1 MNTRYRGPST
11 TRQSLIATNR
21 SGGSSPLQPPERPH
35 RVLPSTIA
43 KRRKIV
49 QMAMRHFAE
58 NGYEGARME
67 DLAARVGISKASIF
81 QHFGSKQAL
90 FMEAFKQAVFSL
102 PDWLEVPPEVK
113 EKGFFATLRYWLENT
128 QEYMRRDPVSVRVSI
143 LGAYGVELPLR
154 REVNRLINAEDPY
167 GRLEFVKF
175 GIQRGEV
182 RDDIDPSLIVSVLD
196 WMGARFQDAELT
208 EEIDPGVFREA
219 DGTPKKGERRVDQF
233 MDMVQGAIGKR

>member
-1 MNTRYRGPST
+1 MTTRYRAPST

-21 SGGSSPLQPPERPH
+21 SGGSSALQPPSRPH

-81 QHFGSKQAL
+81 QHFGSKHAL
-90 FMEAFKQAVFSL
+90 FMEAYKQAASSL
-102 PDWLEVPPEVK
+102 PVWLDVPAEVK
-113 EKGFFATLRYWLENT
+113 EEGFFATLRYWLETT
-128 QEYMRRDPVSVRVSI
+128 QEYLRRDPVSVRVSI
-143 LGAYGVELPLR
+143 LGAYGVELPLQ
-154 REVNRLINAEDPY
+154 REVNRFINAEDPF
-167 GRLEFVKF
+167 GRLDFVKF

-196 WMGARFQDAELT
+196 WMGSRFQDAELT
-208 EEIDPGVFREA
+208 EEIDTGVFREA
-219 DGTPKKGERRVDQF
+219 DGTPKVSERRTDQF
-233 MDMVQGAIGKR
+233 LEMVQGAIGKR

>member
-1 MNTRYRGPST
+1 MNTRYRSTST

-21 SGGSSPLQPPERPH
+21 SGGSAPFQPPMRPH

-58 NGYEGARME
+58 KGYEGARME
-67 DLAARVGISKASIF
+67 DLAVRVGISKASIF

-90 FMEAFKQAVFSL
+90 FMKAYKQAVTSL
-102 PDWLEVPPEVK
+102 PTWLDVPPEVK
-113 EKGFFATLRYWLENT
+113 EKGFFAILRYWLEHT
-128 QEYMRRDPVSVRVSI
+128 QEYARRDSVAVRLAI
-143 LGAYGVELPLR
+143 LGAYGVELPLQ
-154 REVNRLINAEDPY
+154 REVNRFTNAEDPS

-175 GIQRGEV
+175 GIERGEV
-182 RDDIDPSLIVSVLD
+182 RDDIDTSLLVSVLA

-208 EEIDPGVFREA
+208 EEIDSGVFREA
-219 DGTPKKGERRVDQF
+219 DGTPKMTERRVDQF
-233 MDMVQGAIGKR
+233 MEMVQGAIGKR